1 VCGGEEYTLSI
12 EFGAPALIC
21 DKVAAL
27 TPTTAFVTEC
37 NLNTEKKENNVLVPF
52 YENDFD
58 LTGPL
63 KGS

>member
-37 NLNTEKKENNVLVPF
+37 KSQYREKGK
-52 YENDFD
+52 
-58 LTGPL
+58 
-63 KGS
+63 